1 MPQSPLTGQFW
12 TKAGISGS
20 VRLYCSS
27 FIHGRGFQL
36 RSSCCSNSWQ
46 SEKQLSKLGESARF
60 ILTTCL
66 GGIRLAFKWNIHPFP
81 PLLDRGKF
89 ILKQN
94 WTHSYLRYICAT
106 RKPPHMYFSNK
117 YTRWRGVFRGLSQH
131 ENLEFSTNLCAFPFK
146 GVMSIDTAWSKTSRW
161 IVPLTRLNGNFWA
174 HTK

>member
-1 MPQSPLTGQFW
+1 MSLIRHPLKGPLWVPHF
-12 TKAGISGS
+12 
-20 VRLYCSS
+20 R
-27 FIHGRGFQL
+27 RGWVSAEFFLLQQQQL
-36 RSSCCSNSWQ
+36 TIRETAVQTRRIRPIYSDHVP
-46 SEKQLSKLGESARF
+46 
-60 ILTTCL
+60 

-117 YTRWRGVFRGLSQH
+117 YTRWRGVFRRLSQH

-146 GVMSIDTAWSKTSRW
+146 GVISIDTAWRKTSRW
-161 IVPLTRLNGNFWA
+161 ILPLTRLNGNFCA
-174 HTK
+174 NTK